1 MKDFYGCLAVAVA
14 MMSQAAFATLP
25 DDECR
30 ARSRLDLIL
39 NAGIDVTPGSV
50 GREETTPSIAL
61 RVYDIIDPFA
71 VAVAIGDYESARMFG
86 DRVVERLKALFAE
99 VSGISATVSGD
110 DPARQYARLV
120 VGAAIA
126 RVSLVDYRW
135 LDAVRYGAIARDGAR
150 ALAGHPE
157 YGEHARFYLGLYEY
171 YTAVAPMWVRG
182 LGYLGGV
189 VGDRRTGLD
198 LLEETVNS
206 NNALAPEA
214 ARVLL
219 EEVRERDRPNCRYL
233 PLAADLAASYP
244 HNYRFRWY
252 LERER
257 ARCEDEGIGGGGR
270 PRLAFGYTCASM
282 VAVP

>member
-1 MKDFYGCLAVAVA
+1 MKTVCRCLAAAVA
-14 MMSQAAFATLP
+14 MMSAAAFATLP
-25 DDECR
+25 DGECR

-50 GREETTPSIAL
+50 GYAEATPSIAL

-86 DRVVERLKALFAE
+86 HRVVARLKSLFVDISG
-99 VSGISATVSGD
+99 VSEENSGD
-110 DPARQYARLV
+110 DPARLYARLV

-126 RVSLVDYRW
+126 RVSLVDYQW
-135 LDAVRYGAIARDGAR
+135 LDAVRFGAIARDGVR
-150 ALAGHPE
+150 ALSDHPE

-171 YTAVAPMWVRG
+171 YTAVAPLWVRA
-182 LGYLGGV
+182 LGRLGGV
-189 VGDRRTGLD
+189 VGDRHKGLR

-219 EEVRERDRPNCRYL
+219 EEVLERDRPRCRYL
-233 PLAADLAASYP
+233 PLAADLAATYP
-244 HNYRFRWY
+244 HNHRFRWY

-257 ARCEDEGIGGGGR
+257 ARCEEGRVEVGER

-282 VAVP
+282 AAAP